1 MLETGREEGG
11 MERGMEGRT
20 EATDSRG
27 TGKVKSCSDS
37 AVGQCQVPFCM
48 THIGNPEQVLWASI
62 V

>member
-1 MLETGREEGG
+1 
-11 MERGMEGRT
+11 MERGMEGGT